1 MILDFLNPNTDCCIC
16 NKRTGFNKNKIK
28 YGYICWNC
36 LKKLSKHNISLI
48 NMKKFSIEELK
59 NKINAPISN
68 NAVSFTQHISNCNI
82 NIDIKSTSYNG
93 FNFNHT
99 TDEYSAVKNN
109 RYYEGTIIRY
119 NQILKDCSE
128 LINTTKTP
136 KVFFERYL
144 IAIAILNDY
153 ILIERKLSF
162 KGKKPSQIKKELQE
176 KEIFT
181 VNDFLDRYYEDT
193 LSKINN
199 LKTSKAKQN
208 RVYKFSNEIDTYSK
222 YMTNESLKKFNIQY
236 EQLEKM
242 FIN

>member
-1 MILDFLNPNTDCCIC
+1 MLLDFFNPNTTCCIC
-16 NKRTGFNKNKIK
+16 DKKTGFNKNKIK

-36 LKKLSKHNISLI
+36 LKKLDKHNIYLLNI
-48 NMKKFSIEELK
+48 KNFSIEDLK
-59 NKINAPISN
+59 SKIKEPIHSNAI
-68 NAVSFTQHISNCNI
+68 SFTPHISDFNI
-82 NIDIKSTSYNG
+82 NVDIKSISYNG
-93 FNFNHT
+93 FNFNYT
-99 TDEYSAVKNN
+99 TEEYSAIRNN
-109 RYYEGTIIRY
+109 RYFEGTIIRY

-222 YMTNESLKKFNIQY
+222 YLTNESLKKFTVQY
-236 EQLEKM
+236 EQLEKI